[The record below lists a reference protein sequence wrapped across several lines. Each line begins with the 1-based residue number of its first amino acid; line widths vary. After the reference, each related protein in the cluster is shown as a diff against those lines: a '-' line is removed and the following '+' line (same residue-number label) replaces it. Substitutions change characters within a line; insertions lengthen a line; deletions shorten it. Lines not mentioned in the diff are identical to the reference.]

1 MRVMRGEFSEEI
13 LHVAFP
19 AVFAVM
25 VGRKGL
31 ILRWRQELLRSGVGW
46 DAAGAAGVMFNV
58 RG

>member
-46 DAAGAAGVMFNV
+46 DAAGAAGAQIV
-58 RG
+58 